1 MTIMTEKKK
10 IILEAVEKLTDTYR
24 KEELFL
30 GKDRERLP
38 NKKEIINFIKDMRS
52 IIFPGYFSV
61 DSSASVFPEH
71 YVAYRLNDLY
81 DCLQEQIEI
90 AFLYQGEEE
99 QKAKGHAEQITERF
113 FANVPDFEKIIVLC
127 PKQWVE
133 HTKNLIEKHIAP
145 ASDKIAV
152 IEGGDTRNETI
163 MNAIKF
169 IEAEGNLNDDTII
182 VTHDSV
188 RPFVTGR
195 IIKENI
201 EFAKQ
206 YGACD
211 TVVPATDTIV
221 EANDN
226 TVISSIPDRSKMY
239 QGQTPQSFN
248 ALKLKNIYN
257 SLSDEEKD
265 ILTDAA
271 KIFVIKGEN
280 VALVEGETFNMKI
293 TYPYDL
299 KVAKSLL
306 EDESDD

>member
-1 MTIMTEKKK
+1 
-10 IILEAVEKLTDTYR
+10 
-24 KEELFL
+24 
-30 GKDRERLP
+30 
-38 NKKEIINFIKDMRS
+38 
-52 IIFPGYFSV
+52 
-61 DSSASVFPEH
+61 
-71 YVAYRLNDLY
+71 
-81 DCLQEQIEI
+81 
-90 AFLYQGEEE
+90 
-99 QKAKGHAEQITERF
+99 
-113 FANVPDFEKIIVLC
+113 
-127 PKQWVE
+127 
-133 HTKNLIEKHIAP
+133 
-145 ASDKIAV
+145 
-152 IEGGDTRNETI
+152 

-257 SLSDEEKD
+257 SLSDEEK
-265 ILTDAA
+265 IFLQMPLRYLLLKA
-271 KIFVIKGEN
+271 KM
-280 VALVEGETFNMKI
+280 LR
-293 TYPYDL
+293 
-299 KVAKSLL
+299 LL
-306 EDESDD
+306 RVKPLI

>member
-1 MTIMTEKKK
+1 MVYAVILAGGIGSRMGGDKPKQYLTVKDKPIIVYTIEK
-10 IILEAVEKLTDTYR
+10 
-24 KEELFL
+24 
-30 GKDRERLP
+30 
-38 NKKEIINFIKDMRS
+38 
-52 IIFPGYFSV
+52 
-61 DSSASVFPEH
+61 
-71 YVAYRLNDLY
+71 
-81 DCLQEQIEI
+81 
-90 AFLYQGEEE
+90 
-99 QKAKGHAEQITERF
+99 F
-113 FANVPDFEKIIVLC
+113 FAVPQFE
-127 PKQWVE
+127 
-133 HTKNLIEKHIAP
+133 NLIDKHIAP
-145 ASDKIAV
+145 ASNKIAV

-169 IEAEGNLNDDTII
+169 IESEGNLNDDTII

-188 RPFVTGR
+188 RPFVTNR
-195 IIKENI
+195 IIEENI

-221 EANDN
+221 ESADN
-226 TVISSIPDRSKMY
+226 EIISSIPDRSKMY

-257 SLSDEEKD
+257 SLTADEKD

-271 KIFVIKGEN
+271 KIFVIKGEK
-280 VALVEGETFNMKI
+280 VALVQGETYNMKI

>member
-1 MTIMTEKKK
+1 MIFGAVLAGGIGRRMGK
-10 IILEAVEKLTDTYR
+10 VEKPKQYLNIA
-24 KEELFL
+24 
-30 GKDRERLP
+30 GKP
-38 NKKEIINFIKDMRS
+38 IIIHTLEKF
-52 IIFPGYFSV
+52 
-61 DSSASVFPEH
+61 
-71 YVAYRLNDLY
+71 YVND
-81 DCLQEQIEI
+81 
-90 AFLYQGEEE
+90 
-99 QKAKGHAEQITERF
+99 K
-113 FANVPDFEKIIVLC
+113 FEKIIVLC
-127 PKQWVE
+127 PNQWVN
-133 HTKNLIEKHIAP
+133 HTENLIKKYIGEN
-145 ASDKIAV
+145 DKIVV
-152 IEGGDTRNETI
+152 ISGGSTRNETI

-257 SLSDEEKD
+257 SAICISCNNK
-265 ILTDAA
+265 
-271 KIFVIKGEN
+271 KFFFKNKGESQ
-280 VALVEGETFNMKI
+280 
-293 TYPYDL
+293 
-299 KVAKSLL
+299 KVKRFSYCIL
-306 EDESDD
+306 